1 LELVSSFSYQMI
13 VMAVY
18 DYVRVSTVSQAQGG
32 YVAEQGFLVLNAI
45 IDKENI
51 SNSHLM
57 PSLT

>member
-1 LELVSSFSYQMI
+1 MI

-45 IDKENI
+45 IDKENTVD
-51 SNSHLM
+51 SHLM